1 MGTSN
6 STFLTSAP
14 ILSRSTRGRR
24 ACLLGMGHEVPTLEL
39 LGRSKS
45 TGLSSSALLDSVAWA
60 LRPNWGPAQLSHNQA
75 GHQSTLQH
83 LSYLNPCGERW
94 LRDAISCSACTSCFY
109 SFVISKKVF
118 WPHSEDTVPF
128 CPPTF
133 SLELGTDGHT
143 KPTESLV

>member
-1 MGTSN
+1 MTLLLNTPKAWEPATAHFSPQHP
-6 STFLTSAP
+6 SSAGQ
-14 ILSRSTRGRR
+14 LGGRR

-83 LSYLNPCGERW
+83 LSYLNPCGER
-94 LRDAISCSACTSCFY
+94 
-109 SFVISKKVF
+109 
-118 WPHSEDTVPF
+118 
-128 CPPTF
+128 
-133 SLELGTDGHT
+133 
-143 KPTESLV
+143 